1 MTLSSSTL
9 APANRTD
16 LVCIVCPLGCTLTAS
31 PPSED
36 SPWQVTGNRCPRGR
50 DYAVTELTD
59 PRRVLTTTVAVS
71 GGALRRLP
79 VKTASAIPK
88 ALLRAAAERLA
99 QVRVA
104 APIRIGEVVLPNLLE
119 TGIDVVATRDLPAAG
134 GDAPC

>member
-1 MTLSSSTL
+1 
-9 APANRTD
+9 
-16 LVCIVCPLGCTLTAS
+16 
-31 PPSED
+31 
-36 SPWQVTGNRCPRGR
+36 
-50 DYAVTELTD
+50 VTELTD